1 MLREP
6 IAIVGVGC
14 ELPHARTLEELG
26 AVVDNSI
33 DAITVRS
40 REDWTFVP
48 PHAFQDERSKLALAW
63 PGGYIDSRRLVDVD
77 AMHAVD
83 CPQEVDPQQTLFL
96 HCALKALAHAGLSM
110 ASVGHAGTGVFAGV
124 ANFDYHR
131 MLYSDLS
138 RVSHRACV
146 ASAPS
151 GVSSRTSHCLGL
163 EGPSVSID
171 SACSSG
177 LIAVHA
183 ACLSLVGR
191 ETEYCFAGGVNL
203 ILTPDSTM
211 SFLDTALLSRS
222 GRCRVFSGNADGYV
236 RSEGCCVLL
245 LTRLRRAAE
254 LGLPISGAIL
264 GSVIGHS
271 GRSAGITAPRGSALI
286 NLIRKAHEATGVST
300 ADVGYVEA
308 HAVGTQVGDII
319 ELRALNDVFSE
330 SPVYVGSVKTN
341 IGHSEAVSGLAGI
354 LKALHIMKIKA
365 IAPNLHFDGFNPRA
379 RLRSTKLK
387 VAVSPA
393 PWPSSAFASS
403 VSAFGIMG
411 ANAHVVLTCD
421 VGRCL

>member
-1 MLREP
+1 
-6 IAIVGVGC
+6 
-14 ELPHARTLEELG
+14 
-26 AVVDNSI
+26 
-33 DAITVRS
+33 
-40 REDWTFVP
+40 
-48 PHAFQDERSKLALAW
+48 
-63 PGGYIDSRRLVDVD
+63 
-77 AMHAVD
+77 
-83 CPQEVDPQQTLFL
+83 
-96 HCALKALAHAGLSM
+96 
-110 ASVGHAGTGVFAGV
+110 
-124 ANFDYHR
+124 
-131 MLYSDLS
+131 
-138 RVSHRACV
+138 
-146 ASAPS
+146 
-151 GVSSRTSHCLGL
+151 
-163 EGPSVSID
+163 
-171 SACSSG
+171 
-177 LIAVHA
+177 
-183 ACLSLVGR
+183 
-191 ETEYCFAGGVNL
+191 
-203 ILTPDSTM
+203 
-211 SFLDTALLSRS
+211 
-222 GRCRVFSGNADGYV
+222 
-236 RSEGCCVLL
+236 
-245 LTRLRRAAE
+245 
-254 LGLPISGAIL
+254 
-264 GSVIGHS
+264 
-271 GRSAGITAPRGSALI
+271 LI